1 MVKQEMGLSQGDSV
15 KVFRAAEIE
24 VRLGYIADRLKQW
37 NYDQPCAITLK
48 PYKNPRTLSQNAMF
62 HAWCRELSAWVI
74 KRDPSYTPDNVKLLL
89 KQKFLGTE
97 SIKVGKTVIENQL
110 RHTSKLDTG
119 EMHNFMNEV
128 YYWAFELGYALPIDP
143 QSEYRK
149 LQLKQVE

>member
-74 KRDPSYTPDNVKLLL
+74 ERDPTYTPDNVKLLL

-97 SIKVGKTVIENQL
+97 NVKVGKTLIENQL

-119 EMHNFMNEV
+119 EMHHFMDEV
-128 YYWAFELGYALPIDP
+128 YHWAFELGYALPIDP